1 MIYIKVF
8 QNFNYIVA
16 SKERS
21 QIKCFPNFILIL
33 EVRKIE
39 EQRYKLIKVNT
50 LNLTERLGVNGK
62 FSC

>member
-8 QNFNYIVA
+8 QKFNYIVV

-21 QIKCFPNFILIL
+21 QIKYFPNFILIL

-39 EQRYKLIKVNT
+39 EQKYKLIKVNT
-50 LNLTERLGVNGK
+50 LNLTERLAVNGK

>member
-8 QNFNYIVA
+8 QNFNYIVV

-21 QIKCFPNFILIL
+21 QIKYFPNFILIL